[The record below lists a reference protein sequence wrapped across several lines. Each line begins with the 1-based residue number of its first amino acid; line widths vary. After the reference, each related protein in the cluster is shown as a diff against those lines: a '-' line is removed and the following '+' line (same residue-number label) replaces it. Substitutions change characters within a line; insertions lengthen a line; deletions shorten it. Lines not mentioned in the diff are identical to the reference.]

1 MIPPDRGMP
10 EPNSSMTMA
19 PHVEIIPPMTHI
31 MRDMPTEPLS
41 LKIVAGV
48 ENILCVCQY
57 QRLTENMFGHEV
69 PGTDDL
75 VHNK

>member
-1 MIPPDRGMP
+1 
-10 EPNSSMTMA
+10 MA